1 MHEVEP
7 ETIDE
12 VVRRVT
18 DLRQDERAREV
29 NEIGWHSWDNAL
41 TQ

>member
-1 MHEVEP
+1 MYEVES

-12 VVRRVT
+12 VVRRGT
-18 DLRQDERAREV
+18 DLRQNGRAREAI
-29 NEIGWHSWDNAL
+29 EIGWHSWDNAL